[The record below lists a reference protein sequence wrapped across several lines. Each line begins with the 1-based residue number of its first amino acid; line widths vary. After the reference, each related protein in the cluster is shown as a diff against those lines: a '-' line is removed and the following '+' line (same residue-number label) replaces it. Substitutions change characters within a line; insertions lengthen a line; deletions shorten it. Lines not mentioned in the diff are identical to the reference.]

1 MSRPY
6 QMAYR
11 PRRPSLA
18 HELAEIL
25 LGAFVLAFAMSVG
38 YPLIVLAFVLAGA
51 Q

>member
-1 MSRPY
+1 MNR

-25 LGAFVLAFAMSVG
+25 LGAFVLAFAMVVG
-38 YPLIVLAFVLAGA
+38 YPLIVLAFALSPTS
-51 Q
+51 